1 MNEKIKA
8 FPTPARVNPDQFDT
22 GMDLRDY
29 FAIHCP
35 EQISSLCWNDVVK
48 CLKLPKDTSMDDWT
62 PEITR
67 LCYAKKRYEFADAML
82 KARELK

>member
-1 MNEKIKA
+1 MKA
-8 FPTPARVNPDQFDT
+8 FPNEKYAE

-35 EQISSLCWNDVVK
+35 EQTETITWNTVK
-48 CLKLPKDTSMDDWT
+48 EGLGLAHDLDIRYWT
-62 PEITR
+62 DEMT
-67 LCYAKKRYEFADAML
+67 LLYKAKKRYAYADAML